1 VLREVNLPAGSTFA
15 VSNPVSEAALAA
27 ELASR
32 LAGTSGDASQLVNVN
47 PTTVIWIEHGDEVLV
62 HLDSVQV
69 RLLTGSLLVSVDLE
83 TDQTGRSTLVAAFA
97 FGGASDPAG
106 LTAVTDD
113 LPKGL
118 GTLTARWGKTLQAAI
133 WASLLGFVQD
143 AAAQQGGAPIGIAV
157 SQGSLTVIAG
167 TLLTAQPRSV

>member
-1 VLREVNLPAGSTFA
+1 VSPASTFA
-15 VSNPVSEAALAA
+15 VANAVNEAQLAT

-32 LAGTSGDASQLVNVN
+32 LPGTSADASQLVNVS
-47 PTTVIWIEHGDEVLV
+47 PSTIIWVERGDEVVV

-83 TDQTGRSTLVAAFA
+83 TDQTGRATLVCAFA
-97 FGGASDPAG
+97 LGATGDPAG

-133 WASLLGFVQD
+133 WASLLGYAQD
-143 AAAQQGGAPIGIAV
+143 AAAQQGGAPIGLAV
-157 SQGSLTVIAG
+157 SQGSLTVVAG
-167 TLLTAQPRSV
+167 TSLSAQARRA

>member
-1 VLREVNLPAGSTFA
+1 MAPASTFA
-15 VSNPVSEAALAA
+15 VANPINEAQLAA

-32 LAGTSGDASQLVNVN
+32 LPGTSANASQLVNVS
-47 PTTVIWIEHGDEVLV
+47 PTTIVWVERGDEVVV

-69 RLLTGSLLVSVDLE
+69 RLLPGSLLVSVDME
-83 TDQTGRSTLVAAFA
+83 TDQTGRATLVAAFA
-97 FGGASDPAG
+97 LGGTGDPAG

-118 GTLTARWGKTLQAAI
+118 GTLTARWGKILQAAI
-133 WASLLGFVQD
+133 WASLLSFALD
-143 AAAQQGGAPIGIAV
+143 SAAQQGGAPIGLAV

-167 TLLTAQPRSV
+167 TSLSVQAKRP